1 MRRDFFL
8 GGIMIKVTFP
18 DGSAREYE
26 KGVQLYEIA
35 RSISEGLARNV
46 LGAVVNGET
55 RGLQETLTENA
66 SVRFVRFED
75 PEGKAI
81 FWHTSAHIMALAVQR
96 LYPDVR
102 FAIGPAIDDGF
113 YYDFDT
119 EHRFSPEDL
128 ERIEEEMKKIV
139 AEGHLLERFEMSRE
153 EALDRFRPMGEVYKV
168 DLIES
173 LPEDEVI
180 SFYQLGE
187 FIDLCRG
194 PHLKDISKV
203 KAIKLLS
210 IAGAYWRGDEKNKM
224 LQRIYGTT
232 YEKKKDLEAHLHF
245 LEEAKKRDH
254 RKIGR
259 EMDLFSMHEEGPGF
273 PFFHSKGMMIRN
285 ELESFWREKHK
296 AAGYDEIRTPMILNE
311 SLWHRSGHWDHYKE
325 NMYFTKIDDE
335 EYAIKP
341 MNCPG
346 SILIYKNR
354 MYSYRDFP
362 MRWAELGLVHRHELS
377 GALHGL
383 MRVRAFT
390 QDDAHLFMTAGMI
403 KEEIK
408 GVIRLCDDIY
418 GTFGFNYHMEL
429 STRPENSMGERE
441 QWDFAELQLK
451 EALGEMGREYI
462 LNEGDGAFY
471 GPKIDFHLADAIG
484 RTWQCGTIQLDFQMP
499 ERFDMTYI
507 NEQGE
512 KARPVMVHRTILGSL
527 ERFMGILIE
536 EFAGKFPLWIAP
548 EQVRVIPVSDRHHA
562 FSQKVADQL
571 LEAGFRVRHDQRSE
585 KVGYKIRQAQMEK
598 VPYMLVI
605 GDKEM
610 DEGVFAVR
618 HFSVDEK
625 GKNKQFEMGL
635 PELIDKLRE
644 EVSSRAIQA

>member
-1 MRRDFFL
+1 
-8 GGIMIKVTFP
+8 
-18 DGSAREYE
+18 
-26 KGVQLYEIA
+26 
-35 RSISEGLARNV
+35 
-46 LGAVVNGET
+46 
-55 RGLQETLTENA
+55 
-66 SVRFVRFED
+66 
-75 PEGKAI
+75 
-81 FWHTSAHIMALAVQR
+81 
-96 LYPDVR
+96 
-102 FAIGPAIDDGF
+102 
-113 YYDFDT
+113 
-119 EHRFSPEDL
+119 
-128 ERIEEEMKKIV
+128 MKKIV

-390 QDDAHLFMTAGMI
+390 QDDAHLFMTAGRQR
-403 KEEIK
+403 EIK
-408 GVIRLCDDIY
+408 VSIRLCDDIY
-418 GTFGFNYHMEL
+418 GTFSLITTWNCPLDRKFDG
-429 STRPENSMGERE
+429 GK
-441 QWDFAELQLK
+441 QWDFATSAKLW
-451 EALGEMGREYI
+451 R
-462 LNEGDGAFY
+462 DG
-471 GPKIDFHLADAIG
+471 K
-484 RTWQCGTIQLDFQMP
+484 
-499 ERFDMTYI
+499 
-507 NEQGE
+507 
-512 KARPVMVHRTILGSL
+512 
-527 ERFMGILIE
+527 GIHPQQETVLSI
-536 EFAGKFPLWIAP
+536 
-548 EQVRVIPVSDRHHA
+548 
-562 FSQKVADQL
+562 
-571 LEAGFRVRHDQRSE
+571 
-585 KVGYKIRQAQMEK
+585 
-598 VPYMLVI
+598 
-605 GDKEM
+605 
-610 DEGVFAVR
+610 
-618 HFSVDEK
+618 
-625 GKNKQFEMGL
+625 
-635 PELIDKLRE
+635 
-644 EVSSRAIQA
+644 

>member
-1 MRRDFFL
+1 
-8 GGIMIKVTFP
+8 MIKVTFP
-18 DGSAREYE
+18 DGASKEVE
-26 KGVQLYEIA
+26 KGISLYEVA
-35 RSISEGLARNV
+35 RGISEGLARNV

-55 RGLQETLTENA
+55 RGLQETLEDDA
-66 SVRFVRFED
+66 DVRFVRFED

-96 LYPDVR
+96 LYPGVL

-128 ERIEEEMKKIV
+128 EEIEAEMKKIV
-139 AEGHLLERFEMSRE
+139 AEGHELERFEMTRE
-153 EALDRFRPMGEVYKV
+153 DAIHRFEPMGEVYKV
-168 DLIES
+168 DLIEHF
-173 LPEDEVI
+173 PEDEVI

-187 FIDLCRG
+187 FVDLCRG

-232 YEKKKDLEAHLHF
+232 YEKQKDLEAYLHL

-254 RKIGR
+254 RKLGK
-259 EMDLFSMHEEGPGF
+259 EMDLFSMQEEGPGF
-273 PFFHSKGMMIRN
+273 PFFHEKGMIIRN
-285 ELESFWREKHK
+285 ELERFWRQKHK
-296 AAGYDEIRTPMILNE
+296 EAGYGEIRTPIILNDQ
-311 SLWHRSGHWDHYKE
+311 LWHQSGHWDHYKE
-325 NMYFTKIDDE
+325 NMYFTQIDE
-335 EYAIKP
+335 GEYAIKP

-390 QDDAHLFMTAGMI
+390 QDDAHLFMTDAMI

-408 GVIRLCDDIY
+408 GVVNLCDDIY
-418 GTFGFNYHMEL
+418 KTFGFSYHMEL
-429 STRPENSMGERE
+429 STKPENSMGSKV
-441 QWDFAELQLK
+441 QWDHAEKQLK
-451 EALGEMGREYI
+451 EALEEMGREYI

-512 KARPVMVHRTILGSL
+512 KARPVMVHRTVLGSM
-527 ERFMGILIE
+527 ERFLGILIE
-536 EFAGKFPLWIAP
+536 QFAGKFPLWIAP
-548 EQVRVIPVSDRHHA
+548 EQVRIIPVADRHHA
-562 FSQKVADQL
+562 FAQKVADQL
-571 LEAGFRVRHDQRSE
+571 LAEGLRVHHDQRSE
-585 KVGYKIRQAQMEK
+585 KVGYKIRQAQVEK

-610 DEGVFAVR
+610 EENVFAVR

-625 GKNKQFEMGL
+625 GKNVQFETEL
-635 PELIDKLRE
+635 PELIGKMKE
-644 EVSSRAIQA
+644 EIATRAYAL